1 MMTASPLLLL
11 LLHAS
16 PAAAMQLGNTFS
28 RRSIVSVASAA
39 AFQGSSTLPAV
50 ASVVEEVK
58 ALGNGQ
64 CTAGQSAAPTI
75 SARSKSINLVAKV
88 TVTAPPGEVDFT
100 YLKDADSGGVLAASK
115 TSTLVTSIDKGKTV
129 KPVVRFKDGGCVEG
143 AAVALS
149 PGFSDVQ

>member
-1 MMTASPLLLL
+1 M
-11 LLHAS
+11 
-16 PAAAMQLGNTFS
+16 
-28 RRSIVSVASAA
+28 
-39 AFQGSSTLPAV
+39 LPAV

-100 YLKDADSGGVLAASK
+100 FLKDADTGGVLAASK
-115 TSTLVTSIDKGKTV
+115 RTSTLVTSIDKGKTV